1 MHERLIILRRG
12 ERGGGRDQVEHFSF
26 FPPTSSPPS
35 PPRHSLL
42 TQLFYPPSSP
52 HLQTQFDGD
61 DVEEEADSVVNQV
74 LTSVGLDL
82 GARMADAPTG
92 KLTRKQEE
100 EAEAEEDKAAMEA
113 LEKLLPSMP

>member
-1 MHERLIILRRG
+1 
-12 ERGGGRDQVEHFSF
+12 
-26 FPPTSSPPS
+26 
-35 PPRHSLL
+35 
-42 TQLFYPPSSP
+42 
-52 HLQTQFDGD
+52 
-61 DVEEEADSVVNQV
+61 VEEEADSVVNQV